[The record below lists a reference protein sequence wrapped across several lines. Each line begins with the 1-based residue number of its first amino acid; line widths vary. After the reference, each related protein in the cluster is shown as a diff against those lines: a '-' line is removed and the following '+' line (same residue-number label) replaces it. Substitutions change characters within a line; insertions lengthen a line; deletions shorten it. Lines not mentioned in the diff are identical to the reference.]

1 MEALRS
7 LPRRFASNYRFY
19 CCFINASMNGK
30 IIDDLL
36 VTVMVII
43 NVPTRASG
51 SFVGFPSLSLPE
63 PDCAAFI
70 GMD

>member
-1 MEALRS
+1 
-7 LPRRFASNYRFY
+7 
-19 CCFINASMNGK
+19 MNGK